1 MDTTDTS
8 IFRYGLVMY
17 KKEGLRHQGQYSI
30 IGIFFLYN
38 IKKHHSFCVSDTR
51 TTNPHQTGTLLLLG
65 CTTDTKNHLGGY
77 AKLIRNIYSNRGT
90 ESPTNACCK
99 RWSCRSFNH
108 PIHVFPIARLW
119 KRRCHYGFQHGKQIV
134 VGSCNRAGNSHQGL
148 VNIQGV
154 IYQLTSRA

>member
-1 MDTTDTS
+1 MDTTDKP

-30 IGIFFLYN
+30 IGIFILYN

-51 TTNPHQTGTLLLLG
+51 TTKPHQTGTLLLLG
-65 CTTDTKNHLGGY
+65 CTTDAKNHLGGY

-108 PIHVFPIARLW
+108 PDTCVSVSNSTAVKAEMPLRISNTGNRLW
-119 KRRCHYGFQHGKQIV
+119 LV
-134 VGSCNRAGNSHQGL
+134 VAIGL
-148 VNIQGV
+148 AIHIRVW
-154 IYQLTSRA
+154 

>member
-1 MDTTDTS
+1 MDTTVTS

-51 TTNPHQTGTLLLLG
+51 TTKPHQTGTLLLLG
-65 CTTDTKNHLGGY
+65 CTTDDKNHLGGY

-108 PIHVFPIARLW
+108 PDTCVSNSTAVKAEMPLRISNTGNRLW
-119 KRRCHYGFQHGKQIV
+119 LV
-134 VGSCNRAGNSHQGL
+134 VAIGL
-148 VNIQGV
+148 AIHIRVW
-154 IYQLTSRA
+154 